1 MLAIPFA
8 ENSFDAIICSELLEH
23 VPSPASVLHEAYR
36 TLRPRGTLFI
46 CVPFMYQIHGDP
58 YDFGRYTDYYWS
70 VTLGTIGYQNILI
83 EKQGLFWS
91 VLVGF
96 LTAWVFELEQEKHL
110 RFRKTIIR
118 LTAQAKRTAIKR
130 DASDYHRNHPFF
142 SSFTTGF
149 GIRTQK

>member
-1 MLAIPFA
+1 
-8 ENSFDAIICSELLEH
+8 
-23 VPSPASVLHEAYR
+23 
-36 TLRPRGTLFI
+36 
-46 CVPFMYQIHGDP
+46 MYQIHGDP

-91 VLVGF
+91 VLAGA
-96 LTAWVFELEQEKHL
+96 LTAWLYELNQEKPL
-110 RFRKTIIR
+110 RFHKAVIG
-118 LTAQAKRTAIKR
+118 LVAQAKRLAVKW
-130 DASDYHRNHPFF
+130 DADAYHLNHPFF